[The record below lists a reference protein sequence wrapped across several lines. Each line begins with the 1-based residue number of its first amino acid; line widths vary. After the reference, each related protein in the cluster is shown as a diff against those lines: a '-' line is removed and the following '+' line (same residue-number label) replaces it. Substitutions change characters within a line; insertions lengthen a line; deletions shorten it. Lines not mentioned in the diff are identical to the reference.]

1 MRDQHDKVA
10 DKICLDG
17 VMDDSIKSM
26 EKTANYTFQL
36 QSAFESK
43 KINPVVKKY
52 FDPDFKKKH

>member
-1 MRDQHDKVA
+1 
-10 DKICLDG
+10 
-17 VMDDSIKSM
+17 MDDSIKSM